1 MKRRRTIDNISSQ
14 IMRVSVL
21 VLATLACCSHG
32 FTLFYSTNPSMTKGY
47 RNFKSSC
54 SAKDDNN
61 QDDDDNTR
69 NKKQQQQKPINN
81 LDIFGQPKGKQPRRI
96 FEDEG
101 DIRGSDRIKSCIPYM
116 LPLID
121 GDSFGRFIYE
131 RIPPLGFL
139 DYVLL
144 RPFVEGFRAVPF
156 LSILLFMTFALAPQ
170 LLRDSLSREVRFNAQ
185 QAVLIDVALIFP
197 TIIGESI
204 ADEKIPREL
213 LEPATNFVFIAYVS
227 LVIYSVTSCLKGRK
241 PDQIPYI
248 SSAAEFSVGPF

>member
-1 MKRRRTIDNISSQ
+1 
-14 IMRVSVL
+14 MRLSVL
-21 VLATLACCSHG
+21 VLATLASCCSPCCDG
-32 FTLFYSTNPSMTKGY
+32 FTLFYSNPSMTKGY
-47 RNFKSSC
+47 RKAKSSC
-54 SAKDDNN
+54 SAKDNN
-61 QDDDDNTR
+61 QDDDNKNTR
-69 NKKQQQQKPINN
+69 NKQQQQQKPIND
-81 LDIFGQPKGKQPRRI
+81 LDIFGKPKGKQPRRRI

-139 DYVLL
+139 DYILL

-156 LSILLFMTFALAPQ
+156 LSILLFMIFALAPQ

-213 LEPATNFVFIAYVS
+213 LEPATNFVFIGYVS
-227 LVIYSVTSCLKGRK
+227 LCIYSVTSCLTGKK